1 MTEPIPDKFPSGRLT
16 SFAFNKVS
24 GVLQLT
30 PAPRGGSAKRS
41 TQLCMFCHLCQRRTS
56 ADQVVVCETKFDWS
70 KCLYADAP
78 PCNDPYPRGQKKR
91 EHPHEQEDQGRN
103 RRRCCCSPP
112 RGGAGTF
119 ALWSDTETVTGGT
132 INSGTL
138 EFVGTTAA
146 GTWYD
151 GATAISDIA
160 NYRIVPGKTLTYRHR
175 RPFTLK
181 ATISPQR

>member
-1 MTEPIPDKFPSGRLT
+1 MKQS
-16 SFAFNKVS
+16 
-24 GVLQLT
+24 
-30 PAPRGGSAKRS
+30 
-41 TQLCMFCHLCQRRTS
+41 
-56 ADQVVVCETKFDWS
+56 FDWS

-78 PCNDPYPRGQKKR
+78 PLQRPLPSGPEER

-112 RGGAGTF
+112 RRGAGTF

-151 GATAISDIA
+151 GAPRSLTSPTTDRPRKDADLQGIA
-160 NYRIVPGKTLTYRHR
+160 DHSR
-175 RPFTLK
+175 
-181 ATISPQR
+181 

>member
-30 PAPRGGSAKRS
+30 PAPRGGSAECS

-78 PCNDPYPRGQKKR
+78 PLQRPLPSGQKKR

-103 RRRCCCSPP
+103 AAGAAAALLA
-112 RGGAGTF
+112 GGAGSF
-119 ALWSDTETVTGGT
+119 ALWSDSETLNGGT
-132 INSGTL
+132 ITAGTL
-138 EFVGTTAA
+138 
-146 GTWYD
+146 
-151 GATAISDIA
+151 
-160 NYRIVPGKTLTYRHR
+160 TLTAQGS
-175 RPFTLK
+175 PSWSDENG
-181 ATISPQR
+181 AIDISPSELYPAMSSPTRRRQ